1 MNNGNFETRNTG
13 GSGYPNR
20 LRFEWWLIEQDIAGN
35 RSRIGF
41 KLFGT
46 GGTASS
52 AWVKLFKAYA
62 NVAGQTWST
71 GAHNLYNGIILVQGD
86 KWISH
91 NADGTGWFEAYAD
104 GAIYKAGYNSFGK
117 ASWNLPTIPRASQPS
132 IKTFPNNTPD
142 FNLGETITIHMNAVN
157 GSFRHT
163 VYFLYGDKTY
173 KIAENVSANC
183 QFDTNLVAEDI
194 YKITTSKKAYS
205 GQIKVDTFLNGNLT
219 GSKTCHYNAHLVDV
233 EPVFTDFT
241 YFDSNGTTKAITGN
255 DQVFIQ
261 GQSRLS
267 VKIAKEKK
275 AEAKK
280 YATMT
285 KYLASAFGV
294 SVTKNYSTTSDV
306 QIDIGAVNASTN
318 QVVSVSAIDSREFTT
333 TKTKNITVIPYS
345 RPTINVSAG
354 RKGNFENET
363 IAKISGN
370 IASLK
375 IGNIEKN
382 GVLSLKCRS
391 KSSMDSD
398 FGPAQNVPFTLGSDM
413 ILRVPDFHVALDNTL
428 KHTLEFE
435 IVDKLSSV
443 KVYVEID
450 VGIPIF
456 RISTKTKKLYNN
468 EERVLTER
476 DVIPANKIEGPVLV
490 KFSATATPYG
500 VLDNGKVV
508 YRRTIIGNGDIPST
522 IPFQSFTQIISA
534 TMTAQHKSS
543 GNNWR
548 TIPWLYNSTDTN
560 WSGGFVIN
568 GDNRQILTQIGA
580 ELRKCSSWC
589 VVVDFCVD

>member
-46 GGTASS
+46 GGTAPS

-71 GAHNLYNGIILVQGD
+71 GAHNLYNGTILVQGD

-104 GAIYKAGYNSFGK
+104 GAIYKANYNSFGK
-117 ASWNLPTIPRASQPS
+117 RGWNLPTIPRASQSS
-132 IKTFPNNTPD
+132 IRTFPNNTPD
-142 FNLGETITIHMNAVN
+142 FNLGETIMIHMNAVN

-173 KIAENVSANC
+173 KIAENVGANC
-183 QFDTNLVAEDI
+183 QFNTNLVAEDI

-205 GQIKVDTFLNGNLT
+205 GQIKVDTFLNGGLT

-294 SVTKNYSTTSDV
+294 SITKNYSATSDV
-306 QIDIGAVNASTN
+306 QIDIGSVNASTN
-318 QVVSVSAIDSREFTT
+318 QVVSV
-333 TKTKNITVIPYS
+333 
-345 RPTINVSAG
+345 
-354 RKGNFENET
+354 
-363 IAKISGN
+363 
-370 IASLK
+370 
-375 IGNIEKN
+375 
-382 GVLSLKCRS
+382 
-391 KSSMDSD
+391 
-398 FGPAQNVPFTLGSDM
+398 
-413 ILRVPDFHVALDNTL
+413 
-428 KHTLEFE
+428 
-435 IVDKLSSV
+435 
-443 KVYVEID
+443 
-450 VGIPIF
+450 
-456 RISTKTKKLYNN
+456 
-468 EERVLTER
+468 
-476 DVIPANKIEGPVLV
+476 
-490 KFSATATPYG
+490 
-500 VLDNGKVV
+500 
-508 YRRTIIGNGDIPST
+508 
-522 IPFQSFTQIISA
+522 
-534 TMTAQHKSS
+534 
-543 GNNWR
+543 
-548 TIPWLYNSTDTN
+548 
-560 WSGGFVIN
+560 
-568 GDNRQILTQIGA
+568 
-580 ELRKCSSWC
+580 
-589 VVVDFCVD
+589 